1 MQEILIDGGQFV
13 FQNFV
18 QEIDGDGI
26 AGDGGVRLG
35 AGRYS
40 AATARA

>member
-1 MQEILIDGGQFV
+1 MQEILIDGGEFV
-13 FQNFV
+13 LKNFV

-26 AGDGGVRLG
+26 AGDGGMGLG
-35 AGRYS
+35 ARRYS